1 MKKRFGILRVIATIM
16 KILGIIV
23 AALAVLG
30 GLGMFIF
37 SIAGGGNMLS
47 IPGIDAAGSALAGLF
62 GGFMVIFAGALYAL
76 IMYGYGELLMLL
88 VSMEDNTLRTV
99 ELLEEVISEDK
110 PE

>member
-16 KILGIIV
+16 KILGVII

-37 SIAGGGNMLS
+37 SIAGGVNMLS
-47 IPGIDAAGSALAGLF
+47 DFGIDAGGGALAGLF
-62 GGFMVIFAGALYAL
+62 GGFMVIFVGALYAL

-88 VSMEDNTLRTV
+88 VSMEDNSFRTV
-99 ELLEEVISEDK
+99 KLLEEVISEDK